1 MSRSRKKVPVTWLCS
16 NANGQM
22 KLWKKQCN
30 RQIRRANKEL
40 ANGNSYKKVHDIWTS
55 PSDGKVWIDW
65 HEKGYRK

>member
-1 MSRSRKKVPVTWLCS
+1 
-16 NANGQM
+16 M